1 MAWQPPEDELDSNIL
16 QQPKSSEDELVKNIP
31 DQWSPPKDELVKN
44 TPDQW
49 SPPED
54 ELDNSPTKIK
64 DASTLQQMKQS
75 GQELTREQER
85 ILFDAEDKKD
95 FTQKA
100 SEAITTFVPTGIEIA
115 KQLGTGAGEF
125 LYKGVLKPIDAISQ
139 SPEEAEKTLKEA
151 KNTWRSGVSGVF
163 GDIQETSD
171 AVVRFSMFGSS
182 ITDKLLG
189 KSNDERFE
197 KYMLREG
204 MRQFAQ
210 KVYADDPDNAA
221 RLLAENPLL
230 QKLASAAALAQG
242 ATPEEAELAKKAY
255 EELVKEQGLTKDEIN
270 ENVSMLGEMLSP
282 ISLPGT
288 NRITNTFAKATGKV
302 TRKAGELALKG
313 VVAPLA
319 KGVAKTAGGLE
330 SGIEKIQ
337 GASRK
342 IGEYAVGDPDTF
354 VKTATNTIVGPAKLP
369 AKMTRGIATTI
380 GDVAGQAGQG
390 RRGMFEL
397 AGRAPTSGE
406 LTKKLFGPQAMGGK
420 GRARV
425 ADWAVRQSN
434 AIIQPAVNGAVLN
447 VALGLP
453 DIETARDLGYS
464 AGVGAGIGAYGGA
477 RLAERAGALID
488 STTGLAEKI
497 DAIVTPDPSQ
507 LRKDEDADIQRF
519 IKTADPTLMSSID
532 ELSNVNNI
540 KSALDLKIKNLE
552 AKKVAQ
558 INKDDERRIQDQI
571 DNFTEQRKALDKS
584 TPQTEAEIKRQ
595 VQLSFTDAMDLAK
608 TTGAAAGLNNIQV
621 KVLRPDQMED
631 FYRNLYGKTLTD
643 AESVVQQLVGNPRLS
658 PSEKEMLGLAD
669 QTIKQ
674 YLQDV
679 AGSSTA
685 RGFAISEQTGKPNH
699 LKMQNQTGATVVI
712 NGDLVTQMG
721 RDGLNLGRVI
731 NHEMQH
737 ALSNFQ
743 EVRDMIAP
751 IRKELFDQKILNPD
765 GTFEVVK
772 RGVIPDSE
780 LDKFALQYAA
790 AMDASGGASF
800 LSNFANQ
807 DQLRNYMKEE
817 YLSELAGLSGGIQGN
832 LRSNL
837 DSVGRSVVDWIE
849 SRTKNGA
856 LKRVKEA
863 LRNYGVIVDDQGQF
877 SSVIGGE
884 LNPEA
889 LAMMRQ
895 YQRGL
900 RDLNESLVYNSDPV
914 KDEAEIPLTVFST
927 NRALQQRYK
936 DSEFFEQQQV
946 VKMTTPDGQTQEIVI
961 PPNVKVD
968 SFISNYRF
976 ANGELVDELGNVIS
990 LGPDIPLQAMP
1001 DGTSLSVDTRI
1012 ARNADGS
1019 PRILSPRES
1028 KRRAKKRG
1036 EAIRKAIDE
1045 APEDASGVRLED
1057 TGNGNYRGTLS
1068 PTQVAAINA
1077 LPNDLVAPSLKRKIA
1092 FFNEILGRK
1101 DGSIVDIEYQA
1112 AIRDKNYR
1120 ALQPQMR
1127 TEIPF
1132 GFQFDKQGNFLMTTM
1147 SMSRMHDKA
1156 NAWAAKRPR
1165 NLRLWGGDMTKF
1177 WDSVRQYLYNHKQGL
1192 QGHIGLNPDPEI
1204 AMEMK
1209 NRINDLF
1216 NVYRKETRDANP
1228 DRTTLPKRKGQDSRD
1243 VVIRSRRMDRINSY
1257 DETALA
1263 KMPFSY
1269 ELAVKNYLP
1278 AENPLA
1284 ELQSPEQ
1291 FAQAMEIDT
1300 ELARIAAQGNIEP
1313 LELQLHQQDL
1323 LHPAEYIDV
1332 ENGKLR
1338 VRSMFDPTQAIL
1350 EPMESEPEVSASA
1363 TQFMPAE
1370 TERYP
1375 TSERGFYSGLQ
1386 KTIDEKVQGKFASPE
1401 QLKATFGEYIATYI
1415 EEQPDGK
1422 DKTIVLGRFPVDLKG
1437 KAQDAIANKNKGM
1450 VAWQSSNKIKEEE
1463 LKWSNVLGEIDRLA
1477 AENQG
1482 KVPKDKVM
1490 DYLRNE
1496 GAVKFEEVT
1505 LGQDNSIQKIADEY
1519 RIKIEDEYGEKAFYD
1534 EFDEPIEFDEL
1545 PIRLQDAIEQGKNVL
1560 EPKHSTYQ
1568 LPGGTNYREVVMT
1581 MPFKKSKLP
1590 KGYIA
1595 LQDINGEWGVFKS
1608 PDDGNIYG
1616 QGSTESQAIE
1626 RSIAYLNTR
1635 QPTSEYDPTYTSS
1648 HFPETPNY
1656 VAHMRINE
1664 RTDAQGNKGDF
1675 IEEFQSD
1682 RHQQAREKGYREDIP
1697 KPDTSKWRANKVGIE
1712 PTQINRWRVYSPDNP
1727 LGALF
1732 NANSAEEAISSAAGY
1747 YGLEGIPDAPFRKD
1761 WSIQL
1766 FKRALRDAV
1775 DSGKSWIGWTTGIEQ
1790 VKRYE
1795 EAMRQAVDEI
1805 TWNTP
1810 KGYQKAFAA
1819 IKDGN
1824 TVLAGKINE
1833 DGSVYDS
1840 DTADANGKQLSEVL
1854 GKEVASKILAENSG
1868 TATGDDLTVGGEG
1881 MKGFYDQ
1888 ILPKEI
1894 GKYVGKMGGKV
1905 EKSEIAKS
1913 TQETIEKKAEELAHE
1928 NGILPDEESLEWL
1941 TGRDRNRFIE
1951 EAEQELNLK
1960 PTPIW
1965 RVDITPEMAGKVRGG
1980 QLQFMPAEGEEKSK
1994 ISPKIDT
2001 DYLAAVE
2008 RGDMEIAQRMVD
2020 EAERIEAE
2028 NNFEVE
2034 YGSKIFGEY
2043 PQASKVIKR
2052 LDGTLKD
2059 HVPVPVAMLQTGIN
2073 GNKYYVRA
2081 LMVRDDN
2088 GIFYGFYNDRKER
2101 TQVIRNSFENFGV
2114 WDDPLA
2120 RDSYLEI
2127 AELIAKKA
2135 KYPAKKAKFKDF
2147 AIDWWATQGDIQQTA
2162 KLKDFIEW
2170 EFLDNEIGEV
2180 KVRRGTPTAGWNKAA
2195 TKAGYKHLP
2204 IAKFKDGTE
2213 IIINTGDKSL
2223 FTHPSDL
2230 FASLIHEAVHLIQA
2244 KEGRFY
2250 KSLGDD
2256 PNYYSNNIE
2265 KEARDAVATIPLLEW
2280 AENNLGDYIPGK
2292 SNINHPH
2299 SIPPAASPVTYD
2311 DAGNVIPLSQ
2321 RFQTTSPDIRFMP
2334 AEQPTEYE
2342 SISARIRP
2350 LEGLSAPTKVVGA
2363 KGLSLGEIEPP
2374 VRGKAMLPDMEL
2386 TPTIS
2391 EKPKS
2396 SEMIGA
2402 TTSEKSIQSSD
2413 INTSAKPAPDAV
2425 IKPFSNALVSSAG
2438 LINFLPAYH
2447 GTPHEVDKF
2456 KLEKIGTGEGA
2467 QAYGWGL
2474 YFAQKKGTATSYRD
2488 KLTPRDRYT
2497 IKGMTLDQLKD
2508 LIGSEAS
2515 YHVWDSISF
2524 TSGNLKQAKESLAR
2538 WKKEL
2543 DLESPESV
2551 DKAIE
2556 FVKTLN
2562 ENDIKQIEGNL
2573 YKVDLD
2579 VKDED
2584 LLDWDKP
2591 LSGQSD
2597 KIRENVLN
2605 ESKLLGDLNREW
2617 NGNDLYKNLVDEYG
2631 GEKQA
2636 SEYLN
2641 SIGIPGIR
2649 YLDGTSRNKGEGTY
2663 NYVVFDENLIK
2674 ILDKN
2679 DKPVQDELPRATGLQ
2694 FMPAER
2700 EESQEISIPDAI
2712 LKGSGEFAILRQSL
2726 EGKKPSVQEREKE
2739 QIPVAKTDT
2748 EEESSDSSL
2757 ISTGVDVP
2765 ESVDEQSNISNA
2777 LTIANSQS
2785 WRKGRD
2791 FKLEV
2796 QNRVLEAAKKA
2807 GVQISERTAE
2817 AIEYLARVGLKDG
2830 LLALDQNP
2838 NAIGWYDE
2846 KTKQALGVM
2855 SLLFPEI
2862 ATDQN
2867 ARFAFTWAMAVTS
2880 NGLKVDKNFELAERV
2895 YREFRKTGKMPTN
2908 IEAGQA
2914 QKAINEGL
2922 DLFNKLT
2929 KDWGVD
2935 NTRKFMQTDF
2945 TVGEISRLSKEL
2957 SPGGEFSDTN
2967 VRGSAILGPKIG
2979 NGFFSNLYGMFD
2991 ALTMDRWLVRTWGR
3005 WTGTLVEF
3013 NPELTELAKNRL
3025 QETINNLTPEDKAR
3039 MDAMIKNDISQMGLE
3054 YLSLAIQK
3062 ASMKPEMR
3070 QLMNTTT
3077 TGEEFRK
3084 AGNGYAKYLD
3094 GQKEAPSGP
3103 TERNFIREIFG
3114 LMLDELKSYPK
3125 YKDLTMADLQAVLWY
3140 AEKRLYETAKIKSDQ
3155 DSLDSSDADGYEDDD
3170 APDYANAA
3178 IGVARKK
3185 GVTEK
3190 KIQQVLEN
3198 IKNDRTTT
3206 TRPETIEGN
3215 QLESE
3220 QQKSAGGFVG
3230 KEKQKF
3236 KQYVAVTTARRNR
3249 TGNEAALWTYARRSG
3264 SDGSNA
3270 GVLKPKSKKN
3280 LGVKYISEWKPGR
3293 KLATMFRNNELPPV
3307 KFLELDSTDKAS
3319 AQKFADTI
3327 QQSKESSL
3335 HGASVYVYPT
3345 EDYQGMNLFLS
3356 DSGRSGFAVKPD
3368 GDIVS
3373 VFSMEKGSGRSIM
3386 EAAIAAG
3393 GKKLDAFDTILPEF
3407 YGEHGFIEAARIP
3420 WNDEFAPDGW
3430 DKQTFKKYNDG
3441 EPDVVMMVLDPKFEG
3456 EYEPRT
3462 DVYTTE
3468 YDQAVKMQNS
3478 MLRKIEKKRK

>member
-1 MAWQPPEDELDSNIL
+1 MAWQPPEDEL
-16 QQPKSSEDELVKNIP
+16 
-31 DQWSPPKDELVKN
+31 VKN
-44 TPDQW
+44 TPEQW

-64 DASTLQQMKQS
+64 DAGTLQQMKQS

-100 SEAITTFVPTGIEIA
+100 SEAVTTFVPTAIDIA

-330 SGIEKIQ
+330 YGIEKIQ

-397 AGRAPTSGE
+397 AGRASTSGE

-420 GRARV
+420 GRARL

-447 VALGLP
+447 VALGFP

-477 RLAERAGALID
+477 RLMERGGALID
-488 STTGLAEKI
+488 PTTGLAEKI

-571 DNFTEQRKALDKS
+571 DNFAEQRKALDKS

-751 IRKELFDQKILNPD
+751 IRKELFDQKVINAD

-772 RGVIPDSE
+772 KGVIPDSE

-817 YLSELAGLSGGIQGN
+817 YLSELAGLSGGIHGN

-968 SFISNYRF
+968 SFISDYRF

-1001 DGTSLSVDTRI
+1001 DGTSLRVDTRI
-1012 ARNADGS
+1012 SRNANGS
-1019 PRILSPRES
+1019 PRIISPRES

-1092 FFNEILGRK
+1092 FFNEILNRK

-1112 AIRDKNYR
+1112 AIRDKKYR

-1300 ELARIAAQGNIEP
+1300 EIARLAAQGNVEP

-1350 EPMESEPEVSASA
+1350 EPMESEPEVSALA

-1375 TSERGFYSGLQ
+1375 TSERGMYSGLQ
-1386 KTIDEKVQGKFASPE
+1386 KTIDEKVQGKFASPD
-1401 QLKATFGEYIATYI
+1401 QLKA
-1415 EEQPDGK
+1415 
-1422 DKTIVLGRFPVDLKG
+1422 IVSNPQNA
-1437 KAQDAIANKNKGM
+1437 KA
-1450 VAWQSSNKIKEEE
+1450 EE
-1463 LKWSNVLGEIDRLA
+1463 LKWSGVLGEIDRLA

-1505 LGQDNSIQKIADEY
+1505 LGQNNSIQKIANEY

-1545 PIRLQDAIEQGKNVL
+1545 PIRLQDAIDQGKNVL

-1568 LPGGTNYREVVMT
+1568 IPGGKNYREVVMT
-1581 MPFKKSKLP
+1581 MPPKQAKNNAEQRAMDALDSAYETLKNKIGKEYWTNSEALSLAPEEFK
-1590 KGYIA
+1590 
-1595 LQDINGEWGVFKS
+1595 EFKDAAKKAEEIKKQNLEIQEAT
-1608 PDDGNIYG
+1608 P
-1616 QGSTESQAIE
+1616 
-1626 RSIAYLNTR
+1626 
-1635 QPTSEYDPTYTSS
+1635 YTSS

-1656 VAHMRINE
+1656 VAHMRLNE
-1664 RTDAQGNKGDF
+1664 RTDAQGNEGDF
-1675 IEEFQSD
+1675 IEELQSD
-1682 RHQQAREKGYREDIP
+1682 RHQAGREKGYIQD
-1697 KPDTSKWRANKVGIE
+1697 V
-1712 PTQINRWRVYSPDNP
+1712 QIDENRIFDDNGVFRVKGVYDPSVKFKTKGD
-1727 LGALF
+1727 ALEYIK
-1732 NANSAEEAISSAAGY
+1732 SITLHGRD
-1747 YGLEGIPDAPFRKD
+1747 LIPDAPFRKD

-1775 DSGKSWIGWTTGIEQ
+1775 DSDKKWIGWTTGIEQ

-1795 EAMRQAVDEI
+1795 QAMRQAVDEI
-1805 TWNTP
+1805 TWDTP

-1819 IKDGN
+1819 IKNGN
-1824 TVLAGKINE
+1824 TVLVGKIND

-1840 DTADANGKQLSEVL
+1840 ATTDANGKQLSEVL

-1894 GKYVGKMGGKV
+1894 GKYVAKMGGRV
-1905 EKSEIAKS
+1905 EKSEIETEKS
-1913 TQETIEKKAEELAHE
+1913 RLGAGNTPTLGEMAESANMSVEDFSDYFINLPREQQQQIIDKTKVVKTET
-1928 NGILPDEESLEWL
+1928 
-1941 TGRDRNRFIE
+1941 
-1951 EAEQELNLK
+1951 
-1960 PTPIW
+1960 TPIW

-1980 QLQFMPAEGEEKSK
+1980 QLQFMPAE
-1994 ISPKIDT
+1994 
-2001 DYLAAVE
+2001 
-2008 RGDMEIAQRMVD
+2008 
-2020 EAERIEAE
+2020 
-2028 NNFEVE
+2028 
-2034 YGSKIFGEY
+2034 
-2043 PQASKVIKR
+2043 
-2052 LDGTLKD
+2052 
-2059 HVPVPVAMLQTGIN
+2059 
-2073 GNKYYVRA
+2073 
-2081 LMVRDDN
+2081 
-2088 GIFYGFYNDRKER
+2088 
-2101 TQVIRNSFENFGV
+2101 
-2114 WDDPLA
+2114 
-2120 RDSYLEI
+2120 
-2127 AELIAKKA
+2127 
-2135 KYPAKKAKFKDF
+2135 
-2147 AIDWWATQGDIQQTA
+2147 
-2162 KLKDFIEW
+2162 
-2170 EFLDNEIGEV
+2170 
-2180 KVRRGTPTAGWNKAA
+2180 
-2195 TKAGYKHLP
+2195 
-2204 IAKFKDGTE
+2204 
-2213 IIINTGDKSL
+2213 
-2223 FTHPSDL
+2223 
-2230 FASLIHEAVHLIQA
+2230 
-2244 KEGRFY
+2244 
-2250 KSLGDD
+2250 
-2256 PNYYSNNIE
+2256 
-2265 KEARDAVATIPLLEW
+2265 
-2280 AENNLGDYIPGK
+2280 
-2292 SNINHPH
+2292 
-2299 SIPPAASPVTYD
+2299 
-2311 DAGNVIPLSQ
+2311 
-2321 RFQTTSPDIRFMP
+2321 
-2334 AEQPTEYE
+2334 QPTEYE
-2342 SISARIRP
+2342 PISARIRP
-2350 LEGLSAPTKVVGA
+2350 LQGISAPTKMVGA
-2363 KGLSLGEIEPP
+2363 KALSLGEIEPP

-2386 TPTIS
+2386 KPDIS
-2391 EKPKS
+2391 EK
-2396 SEMIGA
+2396 G
-2402 TTSEKSIQSSD
+2402 IQSSD
-2413 INTSAKPAPDAV
+2413 IITSAKPAPDAV

-2438 LINFLPAYH
+2438 LINFLPAFH

-2456 KLEKIGTGEGA
+2456 KLKNIGTGEGA

-2474 YFAQKKGTATSYRD
+2474 YFAQARGVGEGYRSALTLNLGAGKGN
-2488 KLTPRDRYT
+2488 LTPLASSV
-2497 IKGMTLDQLKD
+2497 IQGKSSQQAIAELKSSIEN
-2508 LIGSEAS
+2508 LRSKNAA
-2515 YHVWDSISF
+2515 DSF
-2524 TSGNLKQAKESLAR
+2524 V
-2538 WKKEL
+2538 KKFE
-2543 DLESPESV
+2543 DALES
-2551 DKAIE
+2551 IE
-2556 FVKTLN
+2556 IATGQKKL
-2562 ENDIKQIEGNL
+2562 GNL
-2573 YKVDLD
+2573 YKVDID

-2591 LSGQSD
+2591 LSEQSEKVQKALAEMNSDYRPDSDEYDSNEQGQITYS
-2597 KIRENVLN
+2597 R
-2605 ESKLLGDLNREW
+2605 LGDA
-2617 NGNDLYKNLVDEYG
+2617 K
-2631 GEKQA
+2631 KA
-2636 SEYLN
+2636 SEALFTA
-2641 SIGIPGIR
+2641 GIPGIR

-2663 NYVVFDENLIK
+2663 NYVVFDENLIT

-2679 DKPVQDELPRATGLQ
+2679 DKPVQGELPRATGLQ
-2694 FMPAER
+2694 FMPAEGAKKPKTAKK
-2700 EESQEISIPDAI
+2700 EPKKKKEAEKQYITIDSGDDETVPVLQEIRNGKPLTDPKGDPKFVQQKYELLASPFIDNYSGNNPEDTTKPNYDELAYDVSGVAQKKINAAIDSGAVDAAANI
-2712 LKGSGEFAILRQSL
+2712 MVSKTNEAMKNADISAGSGWYSRMRENLLNALGV
-2726 EGKKPSVQEREKE
+2726 EGRELLS
-2739 QIPVAKTDT
+2739 QLLGATSAKTPVNENFLQAMDGY
-2748 EEESSDSSL
+2748 EGMKSGRYDSNRKAYLEMINAENKNELNDLIDDRNYIAVIKNKISDL
-2757 ISTGVDVP
+2757 
-2765 ESVDEQSNISNA
+2765 N
-2777 LTIANSQS
+2777 
-2785 WRKGRD
+2785 K
-2791 FKLEV
+2791 
-2796 QNRVLEAAKKA
+2796 AAKKA
-2807 GVQISERTAE
+2807 TGKKQKVIQSEAKKLKELIAVKPEDRTKKNRFSIVINASGLMPLRSNGKKFNANSMAVMKVIAGTWLDNRKAPKTPNFAGNLSGRTVQATIDVWAARFMRQILHEGSGTPWRIQPKSETGVTNE
-2817 AIEYLARVGLKDG
+2817 DF
-2830 LLALDQNP
+2830 
-2838 NAIGWYDE
+2838 
-2846 KTKQALGVM
+2846 ALGQVVM
-2855 SLLFPEI
+2855 QR
-2862 ATDQN
+2862 A
-2867 ARFAFTWAMAVTS
+2867 A
-2880 NGLKVDKNFELAERV
+2880 K
-2895 YREFRKTGKMPTN
+2895 
-2908 IEAGQA
+2908 
-2914 QKAINEGL
+2914 
-2922 DLFNKLT
+2922 KL
-2929 KDWGVD
+2929 
-2935 NTRKFMQTDF
+2935 
-2945 TVGEISRLSKEL
+2945 
-2957 SPGGEFSDTN
+2957 
-2967 VRGSAILGPKIG
+2967 
-2979 NGFFSNLYGMFD
+2979 GM
-2991 ALTMDRWLVRTWGR
+2991 
-3005 WTGTLVEF
+3005 
-3013 NPELTELAKNRL
+3013 NP
-3025 QETINNLTPEDKAR
+3025 D
-3039 MDAMIKNDISQMGLE
+3039 
-3054 YLSLAIQK
+3054 
-3062 ASMKPEMR
+3062 
-3070 QLMNTTT
+3070 
-3077 TGEEFRK
+3077 
-3084 AGNGYAKYLD
+3084 
-3094 GQKEAPSGP
+3094 
-3103 TERNFIREIFG
+3103 
-3114 LMLDELKSYPK
+3114 
-3125 YKDLTMADLQAVLWY
+3125 DLQAILWF
-3140 AEKRLYETAKIKSDQ
+3140 AEKHNWDDRGWTGAEGAEKSSFDEIF
-3155 DSLDSSDADGYEDDD
+3155 SVFFPKG
-3170 APDYANAA
+3170 
-3178 IGVARKK
+3178 KK
-3185 GVTEK
+3185 PLTF
-3190 KIQQVLEN
+3190 
-3198 IKNDRTTT
+3198 
-3206 TRPETIEGN
+3206 
-3215 QLESE
+3215 SE
-3220 QQKSAGGFVG
+3220 AS
-3230 KEKQKF
+3230 E
-3236 KQYVAVTTARRNR
+3236 
-3249 TGNEAALWTYARRSG
+3249 
-3264 SDGSNA
+3264 
-3270 GVLKPKSKKN
+3270 VLKSQKN
-3280 LGVKYISEWKPGR
+3280 K
-3293 KLATMFRNNELPPV
+3293 
-3307 KFLELDSTDKAS
+3307 D
-3319 AQKFADTI
+3319 
-3327 QQSKESSL
+3327 ESIDEQIDEE
-3335 HGASVYVYPT
+3335 T
-3345 EDYQGMNLFLS
+3345 
-3356 DSGRSGFAVKPD
+3356 D
-3368 GDIVS
+3368 GD
-3373 VFSMEKGSGRSIM
+3373 
-3386 EAAIAAG
+3386 
-3393 GKKLDAFDTILPEF
+3393 T
-3407 YGEHGFIEAARIP
+3407 
-3420 WNDEFAPDGW
+3420 DE
-3430 DKQTFKKYNDG
+3430 
-3441 EPDVVMMVLDPKFEG
+3441 E
-3456 EYEPRT
+3456 
-3462 DVYTTE
+3462 
-3468 YDQAVKMQNS
+3468 
-3478 MLRKIEKKRK
+3478 

>member
-1 MAWQPPEDELDSNIL
+1 MAWQPPEDELDSNVL
-16 QQPKSSEDELVKNIP
+16 QQSKPPEDESAKNIP
-31 DQWSPPKDELVKN
+31 DQWSPPKTELVEN

-64 DASTLQQMKQS
+64 DAGTLQQMKQS

-85 ILFDAEDKKD
+85 ILFDAEDKKE

-100 SEAITTFVPTGIEIA
+100 SEAVTTFVPTAIDIA

-125 LYKGVLKPIDAISQ
+125 LYKGVLKPIDSMSQ

-151 KNTWRSGVSGVF
+151 KNIWRSGVSGVA

-171 AVVRFSMFGSS
+171 ALVRFSMFGSS

-230 QKLASAAALAQG
+230 QKFASAAALAQG
-242 ATPEEAELAKKAY
+242 ATPEEAELAKKTY

-270 ENVSMLGEMLSP
+270 ENVSMLGEILSP

-288 NRITNTFAKATGKV
+288 NRITKTFAKATGKV
-302 TRKAGELALKG
+302 TRKAGELALRG

-380 GDVAGQAGQG
+380 GDVAGQAGLG

-397 AGRAPTSGE
+397 AGRASTSGE
-406 LTKKLFGPQAMGGK
+406 LTKKLFGPQALGGK

-425 ADWAVRQSN
+425 ADWAVRQSH

-477 RLAERAGALID
+477 RLMERGGALID
-488 STTGLAEKI
+488 PTTGLAEKI

-571 DNFTEQRKALDKS
+571 DNFAEQRKALDKS

-643 AESVVQQLVGNPRLS
+643 AESVLQQLVGNPRLS

-743 EVRDMIAP
+743 EVRDMTAP
-751 IRKELFDQKILNPD
+751 IRKELFDQKVINPD

-772 RGVIPDSE
+772 KGVIPDSE

-832 LRSNL
+832 LRGNL

-863 LRNYGVIVDDQGQF
+863 LRNYGVIVDDQSQF

-900 RDLNESLVYNSDPV
+900 RDLNESLVYNSDPI

-968 SFISNYRF
+968 SFISDYRF
-976 ANGELVDELGNVIS
+976 ANGQLVDELGNVIS

-1019 PRILSPRES
+1019 PRIISPRES

-1101 DGSIVDIEYQA
+1101 DGSIVEIEYQA
-1112 AIRDKNYR
+1112 ATRDKKYR

-1228 DRTTLPKRKGQDSRD
+1228 ERTTLPKRKGQDSRD

-1300 ELARIAAQGNIEP
+1300 EIARLAAQGNVEP

-1375 TSERGFYSGLQ
+1375 TSERGMYSGLQ
-1386 KTIDEKVQGKFASPE
+1386 KTIDEKVQGKFASPD
-1401 QLKATFGEYIATYI
+1401 QLKA
-1415 EEQPDGK
+1415 
-1422 DKTIVLGRFPVDLKG
+1422 IVNNPQNA
-1437 KAQDAIANKNKGM
+1437 KA
-1450 VAWQSSNKIKEEE
+1450 EE
-1463 LKWSNVLGEIDRLA
+1463 LKWSGLLGEIDRLA

-1505 LGQDNSIQKIADEY
+1505 LGGATKTWTQSEI
-1519 RIKIEDEYGEKAFYD
+1519 
-1534 EFDEPIEFDEL
+1534 
-1545 PIRLQDAIEQGKNVL
+1545 DALERQAQRTRNWDAYEQAVL
-1560 EPKHSTYQ
+1560 EFEDQQLGSNANQTSNKTRFAKYQ
-1568 LPGGTNYREVVMT
+1568 LPGGANYREVVMT
-1581 MPFKKSKLP
+1581 MPVKQNKPPFKQWFEEMNLGS
-1590 KGYIA
+1590 
-1595 LQDINGEWGVFKS
+1595 F
-1608 PDDGNIYG
+1608 DD
-1616 QGSTESQAIE
+1616 
-1626 RSIAYLNTR
+1626 LNETQKNR
-1635 QPTSEYDPTYTSS
+1635 LFDQYKNEIDPTIPSYTSS
-1648 HFPETPNY
+1648 HFPDTPNY
-1656 VAHMRINE
+1656 VAHMRLNE
-1664 RTDAQGNKGDF
+1664 RTDAQGNDGLF
-1675 IEEFQSD
+1675 VEEWQSD
-1682 RHQQAREKGYREDIP
+1682 RHQAGREKGYAASQE
-1697 KPDTSKWRANKVGIE
+1697 E
-1712 PTQINRWRVYSPDNP
+1712 IN
-1727 LGALF
+1727 
-1732 NANSAEEAISSAAGY
+1732 ESSALTEKAKQLGGVSNLSEVEKSRWY
-1747 YGLEGIPDAPFRKD
+1747 ELADKINASNDKSLIPDAPFRKD

-1775 DSGKSWIGWTTGIEQ
+1775 DADKSWIGWTTGDTQAERYDLSKQ
-1790 VKRYE
+1790 VDAIDYSI
-1795 EAMRQAVDEI
+1795 DED
-1805 TWNTP
+1805 
-1810 KGYQKAFAA
+1810 GLYSASA
-1819 IKDGN
+1819 IK
-1824 TVLAGKINE
+1824 GKNE
-1833 DGSVYDS
+1833 VF
-1840 DTADANGKQLSEVL
+1840 
-1854 GKEVASKILAENSG
+1854 SK
-1868 TATGDDLTVGGEG
+1868 
-1881 MKGFYDQ
+1881 
-1888 ILPKEI
+1888 
-1894 GKYVGKMGGKV
+1894 
-1905 EKSEIAKS
+1905 
-1913 TQETIEKKAEELAHE
+1913 
-1928 NGILPDEESLEWL
+1928 
-1941 TGRDRNRFIE
+1941 
-1951 EAEQELNLK
+1951 
-1960 PTPIW
+1960 
-1965 RVDITPEMAGKVRGG
+1965 
-1980 QLQFMPAEGEEKSK
+1980 
-1994 ISPKIDT
+1994 
-2001 DYLAAVE
+2001 
-2008 RGDMEIAQRMVD
+2008 
-2020 EAERIEAE
+2020 
-2028 NNFEVE
+2028 
-2034 YGSKIFGEY
+2034 
-2043 PQASKVIKR
+2043 
-2052 LDGTLKD
+2052 
-2059 HVPVPVAMLQTGIN
+2059 
-2073 GNKYYVRA
+2073 
-2081 LMVRDDN
+2081 
-2088 GIFYGFYNDRKER
+2088 
-2101 TQVIRNSFENFGV
+2101 
-2114 WDDPLA
+2114 
-2120 RDSYLEI
+2120 
-2127 AELIAKKA
+2127 
-2135 KYPAKKAKFKDF
+2135 
-2147 AIDWWATQGDIQQTA
+2147 
-2162 KLKDFIEW
+2162 
-2170 EFLDNEIGEV
+2170 
-2180 KVRRGTPTAGWNKAA
+2180 
-2195 TKAGYKHLP
+2195 
-2204 IAKFKDGTE
+2204 
-2213 IIINTGDKSL
+2213 
-2223 FTHPSDL
+2223 
-2230 FASLIHEAVHLIQA
+2230 
-2244 KEGRFY
+2244 
-2250 KSLGDD
+2250 
-2256 PNYYSNNIE
+2256 
-2265 KEARDAVATIPLLEW
+2265 
-2280 AENNLGDYIPGK
+2280 
-2292 SNINHPH
+2292 
-2299 SIPPAASPVTYD
+2299 
-2311 DAGNVIPLSQ
+2311 
-2321 RFQTTSPDIRFMP
+2321 
-2334 AEQPTEYE
+2334 
-2342 SISARIRP
+2342 
-2350 LEGLSAPTKVVGA
+2350 
-2363 KGLSLGEIEPP
+2363 
-2374 VRGKAMLPDMEL
+2374 
-2386 TPTIS
+2386 
-2391 EKPKS
+2391 
-2396 SEMIGA
+2396 
-2402 TTSEKSIQSSD
+2402 
-2413 INTSAKPAPDAV
+2413 
-2425 IKPFSNALVSSAG
+2425 
-2438 LINFLPAYH
+2438 
-2447 GTPHEVDKF
+2447 
-2456 KLEKIGTGEGA
+2456 
-2467 QAYGWGL
+2467 
-2474 YFAQKKGTATSYRD
+2474 
-2488 KLTPRDRYT
+2488 
-2497 IKGMTLDQLKD
+2497 
-2508 LIGSEAS
+2508 
-2515 YHVWDSISF
+2515 
-2524 TSGNLKQAKESLAR
+2524 
-2538 WKKEL
+2538 
-2543 DLESPESV
+2543 
-2551 DKAIE
+2551 
-2556 FVKTLN
+2556 
-2562 ENDIKQIEGNL
+2562 
-2573 YKVDLD
+2573 
-2579 VKDED
+2579 
-2584 LLDWDKP
+2584 
-2591 LSGQSD
+2591 
-2597 KIRENVLN
+2597 
-2605 ESKLLGDLNREW
+2605 REW
-2617 NGNDLYKNLVDEYG
+2617 N
-2631 GEKQA
+2631 
-2636 SEYLN
+2636 S
-2641 SIGIPGIR
+2641 
-2649 YLDGTSRNKGEGTY
+2649 
-2663 NYVVFDENLIK
+2663 
-2674 ILDKN
+2674 
-2679 DKPVQDELPRATGLQ
+2679 
-2694 FMPAER
+2694 
-2700 EESQEISIPDAI
+2700 
-2712 LKGSGEFAILRQSL
+2712 LK
-2726 EGKKPSVQEREKE
+2726 
-2739 QIPVAKTDT
+2739 
-2748 EEESSDSSL
+2748 
-2757 ISTGVDVP
+2757 
-2765 ESVDEQSNISNA
+2765 
-2777 LTIANSQS
+2777 
-2785 WRKGRD
+2785 
-2791 FKLEV
+2791 
-2796 QNRVLEAAKKA
+2796 
-2807 GVQISERTAE
+2807 
-2817 AIEYLARVGLKDG
+2817 
-2830 LLALDQNP
+2830 
-2838 NAIGWYDE
+2838 
-2846 KTKQALGVM
+2846 
-2855 SLLFPEI
+2855 
-2862 ATDQN
+2862 
-2867 ARFAFTWAMAVTS
+2867 
-2880 NGLKVDKNFELAERV
+2880 
-2895 YREFRKTGKMPTN
+2895 
-2908 IEAGQA
+2908 
-2914 QKAINEGL
+2914 
-2922 DLFNKLT
+2922 
-2929 KDWGVD
+2929 
-2935 NTRKFMQTDF
+2935 
-2945 TVGEISRLSKEL
+2945 
-2957 SPGGEFSDTN
+2957 
-2967 VRGSAILGPKIG
+2967 
-2979 NGFFSNLYGMFD
+2979 
-2991 ALTMDRWLVRTWGR
+2991 
-3005 WTGTLVEF
+3005 
-3013 NPELTELAKNRL
+3013 
-3025 QETINNLTPEDKAR
+3025 
-3039 MDAMIKNDISQMGLE
+3039 
-3054 YLSLAIQK
+3054 
-3062 ASMKPEMR
+3062 
-3070 QLMNTTT
+3070 
-3077 TGEEFRK
+3077 
-3084 AGNGYAKYLD
+3084 
-3094 GQKEAPSGP
+3094 
-3103 TERNFIREIFG
+3103 
-3114 LMLDELKSYPK
+3114 
-3125 YKDLTMADLQAVLWY
+3125 
-3140 AEKRLYETAKIKSDQ
+3140 
-3155 DSLDSSDADGYEDDD
+3155 
-3170 APDYANAA
+3170 
-3178 IGVARKK
+3178 
-3185 GVTEK
+3185 
-3190 KIQQVLEN
+3190 
-3198 IKNDRTTT
+3198 
-3206 TRPETIEGN
+3206 
-3215 QLESE
+3215 
-3220 QQKSAGGFVG
+3220 
-3230 KEKQKF
+3230 
-3236 KQYVAVTTARRNR
+3236 
-3249 TGNEAALWTYARRSG
+3249 
-3264 SDGSNA
+3264 
-3270 GVLKPKSKKN
+3270 
-3280 LGVKYISEWKPGR
+3280 
-3293 KLATMFRNNELPPV
+3293 
-3307 KFLELDSTDKAS
+3307 
-3319 AQKFADTI
+3319 
-3327 QQSKESSL
+3327 
-3335 HGASVYVYPT
+3335 
-3345 EDYQGMNLFLS
+3345 
-3356 DSGRSGFAVKPD
+3356 
-3368 GDIVS
+3368 
-3373 VFSMEKGSGRSIM
+3373 
-3386 EAAIAAG
+3386 
-3393 GKKLDAFDTILPEF
+3393 
-3407 YGEHGFIEAARIP
+3407 
-3420 WNDEFAPDGW
+3420 
-3430 DKQTFKKYNDG
+3430 
-3441 EPDVVMMVLDPKFEG
+3441 
-3456 EYEPRT
+3456 
-3462 DVYTTE
+3462 
-3468 YDQAVKMQNS
+3468 
-3478 MLRKIEKKRK
+3478 

>member
-1 MAWQPPEDELDSNIL
+1 MAWQPPEDELDSNVL
-16 QQPKSSEDELVKNIP
+16 QQSKPPEDESAKNIP
-31 DQWSPPKDELVKN
+31 DQWSPPKAELVEN

-64 DASTLQQMKQS
+64 DAGTLQQMKQS

-85 ILFDAEDKKD
+85 ILFDAEDKKE

-100 SEAITTFVPTGIEIA
+100 SEAVTTFVPTAIDIA

-125 LYKGVLKPIDAISQ
+125 LYKGVLKPIDSMSQ

-151 KNTWRSGVSGVF
+151 KNIWRSGVSGVA
-163 GDIQETSD
+163 GDIQETAD
-171 AVVRFSMFGSS
+171 AAVRFSMFGSS

-230 QKLASAAALAQG
+230 QKLASVAALAQG

-270 ENVSMLGEMLSP
+270 ENVSMLGEILSP

-302 TRKAGELALKG
+302 TRKAGELALRG

-319 KGVAKTAGGLE
+319 RGVAKTAGGLE

-380 GDVAGQAGQG
+380 ADVAGQAGLG

-397 AGRAPTSGE
+397 AGRASTSGE
-406 LTKKLFGPQAMGGK
+406 LTKKLFGPQALGGK

-477 RLAERAGALID
+477 RLMERGGALID
-488 STTGLAEKI
+488 PTTGLAEKI

-571 DNFTEQRKALDKS
+571 DNFAEQRKALDKS
-584 TPQTEAEIKRQ
+584 TSQTEAEIKRQ

-643 AESVVQQLVGNPRLS
+643 AESVLQQLVGNPRLS

-751 IRKELFDQKILNPD
+751 IRKELFDQKVINPD

-772 RGVIPDSE
+772 KGVIPDSE

-832 LRSNL
+832 LRGNL

-889 LAMMRQ
+889 LAMMRR

-900 RDLNESLVYNSDPV
+900 RDLNESLVYNSDPI

-968 SFISNYRF
+968 SFISDYRF
-976 ANGELVDELGNVIS
+976 ANGQLVDDLGNVIS

-1019 PRILSPRES
+1019 PRIISPRES

-1101 DGSIVDIEYQA
+1101 DGSIVEIEYQA
-1112 AIRDKNYR
+1112 ATRDKKYR

-1228 DRTTLPKRKGQDSRD
+1228 ERTTLPKRKGQDSRD

-1300 ELARIAAQGNIEP
+1300 ELARLAAQGNIEP

-1375 TSERGFYSGLQ
+1375 TSERGMYSGLQ
-1386 KTIDEKVQGKFASPE
+1386 KTIDEKVQGKFASPD
-1401 QLKATFGEYIATYI
+1401 QLKA
-1415 EEQPDGK
+1415 
-1422 DKTIVLGRFPVDLKG
+1422 IVNNPQNA
-1437 KAQDAIANKNKGM
+1437 KA
-1450 VAWQSSNKIKEEE
+1450 EE
-1463 LKWSNVLGEIDRLA
+1463 LKWSGVLGEIDRLA

-1505 LGQDNSIQKIADEY
+1505 LGQNNSIQKIADEY

-1534 EFDEPIEFDEL
+1534 EFDDPLEFDEL
-1545 PIRLQDAIEQGKNVL
+1545 PIRLQDAMYQSKNAL

-1581 MPFKKSKLP
+1581 MPRQEKTLTEIEQELGYETGNLTFEQQNEVSRRWKQYTNESKD
-1590 KGYIA
+1590 Y
-1595 LQDINGEWGVFKS
+1595 F
-1608 PDDGNIYG
+1608 
-1616 QGSTESQAIE
+1616 
-1626 RSIAYLNTR
+1626 
-1635 QPTSEYDPTYTSS
+1635 SS
-1648 HFPETPNY
+1648 HFPDISNY
-1656 VAHMRINE
+1656 IAHMRINE
-1664 RTDAQGNKGDF
+1664 RTDAQGNDGLF
-1675 IEEFQSD
+1675 VEEFQSD
-1682 RHQQAREKGYREDIP
+1682 RHQAGREKGYIQDVKIDE
-1697 KPDTSKWRANKVGIE
+1697 
-1712 PTQINRWRVYSPDNP
+1712 NRIFNDNGVFRVKGVYDPSVKFKTKSD
-1727 LGALF
+1727 ALEYLK
-1732 NANSAEEAISSAAGY
+1732 SITLHGKD
-1747 YGLEGIPDAPFRKD
+1747 LVPDAPFRKD

-1775 DSGKSWIGWTTGIEQ
+1775 DADKSWIGWTTGIEQ

-1795 EAMRQAVDEI
+1795 QAMRQAVDEI

-1819 IKDGN
+1819 IKNGN
-1824 TVLAGKINE
+1824 TVLAGKIND

-1840 DTADANGKQLSEVL
+1840 DTADANGKQLSEVI

-1888 ILPKEI
+1888 IMPKEV
-1894 GKYVGKMGGKV
+1894 GKYIAKMGGKV
-1905 EKSEIAKS
+1905 EKSEIEAGKKYDF
-1913 TQETIEKKAEELAHE
+1913 ETVQGFREGVFVLRDRLTGKFLADIEKETFASRAEDGQLMSKKLA
-1928 NGILPDEESLEWL
+1928 ESYA
-1941 TGRDRNRFIE
+1941 
-1951 EAEQELNLK
+1951 EAFTK
-1960 PTPIW
+1960 DTSTPIW
-1965 RVDITPEMAGKVRGG
+1965 KVNITPEMAGKVRGG
-1980 QLQFMPAEGEEKSK
+1980 QLQFMPAE
-1994 ISPKIDT
+1994 
-2001 DYLAAVE
+2001 
-2008 RGDMEIAQRMVD
+2008 
-2020 EAERIEAE
+2020 
-2028 NNFEVE
+2028 
-2034 YGSKIFGEY
+2034 
-2043 PQASKVIKR
+2043 
-2052 LDGTLKD
+2052 
-2059 HVPVPVAMLQTGIN
+2059 
-2073 GNKYYVRA
+2073 
-2081 LMVRDDN
+2081 
-2088 GIFYGFYNDRKER
+2088 
-2101 TQVIRNSFENFGV
+2101 
-2114 WDDPLA
+2114 
-2120 RDSYLEI
+2120 
-2127 AELIAKKA
+2127 
-2135 KYPAKKAKFKDF
+2135 
-2147 AIDWWATQGDIQQTA
+2147 
-2162 KLKDFIEW
+2162 
-2170 EFLDNEIGEV
+2170 
-2180 KVRRGTPTAGWNKAA
+2180 
-2195 TKAGYKHLP
+2195 
-2204 IAKFKDGTE
+2204 
-2213 IIINTGDKSL
+2213 
-2223 FTHPSDL
+2223 
-2230 FASLIHEAVHLIQA
+2230 
-2244 KEGRFY
+2244 
-2250 KSLGDD
+2250 
-2256 PNYYSNNIE
+2256 
-2265 KEARDAVATIPLLEW
+2265 
-2280 AENNLGDYIPGK
+2280 
-2292 SNINHPH
+2292 
-2299 SIPPAASPVTYD
+2299 
-2311 DAGNVIPLSQ
+2311 
-2321 RFQTTSPDIRFMP
+2321 
-2334 AEQPTEYE
+2334 QPTKYE
-2342 SISARIRP
+2342 PISARIRP
-2350 LEGLSAPTKVVGA
+2350 LEGISAPTKVVGA
-2363 KGLSLGEIEPP
+2363 KALSLGEIEPP

-2386 TPTIS
+2386 EPTIGEKTEISPKIGDEVETQNIENIQKLLAEANARKKFALEAFNTKANEESFDSPEATRLYEKYDTIRKEVRDLEFQVRNPGAKKLSLDERDRYLSDLESLNKGVPTQIEQGLFGPRDTGRRWKKGKKIADSDALGDKFEAELTGGVLFRGVTKEDWERIQNQGYIDTDGRGVISPEEEINLSTSVVTAETYIPHGKQGVVLAIDPNGLDLFMIGADDYLRASGRIPIDNVVKVSGPIGKDSETGTPFIPSETLTKMKPTIS
-2391 EKPKS
+2391 EKPQS

-2402 TTSEKSIQSSD
+2402 ITSEKSIQSSD
-2413 INTSAKPAPDAV
+2413 I
-2425 IKPFSNALVSSAG
+2425 
-2438 LINFLPAYH
+2438 
-2447 GTPHEVDKF
+2447 
-2456 KLEKIGTGEGA
+2456 
-2467 QAYGWGL
+2467 
-2474 YFAQKKGTATSYRD
+2474 
-2488 KLTPRDRYT
+2488 
-2497 IKGMTLDQLKD
+2497 
-2508 LIGSEAS
+2508 
-2515 YHVWDSISF
+2515 
-2524 TSGNLKQAKESLAR
+2524 
-2538 WKKEL
+2538 
-2543 DLESPESV
+2543 
-2551 DKAIE
+2551 
-2556 FVKTLN
+2556 
-2562 ENDIKQIEGNL
+2562 
-2573 YKVDLD
+2573 
-2579 VKDED
+2579 
-2584 LLDWDKP
+2584 
-2591 LSGQSD
+2591 
-2597 KIRENVLN
+2597 
-2605 ESKLLGDLNREW
+2605 
-2617 NGNDLYKNLVDEYG
+2617 
-2631 GEKQA
+2631 
-2636 SEYLN
+2636 
-2641 SIGIPGIR
+2641 
-2649 YLDGTSRNKGEGTY
+2649 
-2663 NYVVFDENLIK
+2663 
-2674 ILDKN
+2674 
-2679 DKPVQDELPRATGLQ
+2679 TGLQ
-2694 FMPAER
+2694 FMPAEGAKKPKTAKKEPER
-2700 EESQEISIPDAI
+2700 DIEPDFTHSIGGKLPSKFPDRGYFKIATKPTEDNRVIEYEVDPKTTVLPRVSDISSISGEQVAMLEADRHNTRGSNMGGPLHPWLKSNQAIAKLPDGRGFKPVWANMTAAFVTRAKNIIKNTTSGMALIQLMKERAHKSNRKFVQDVMFEIDSTSASIPQDRLDALHVI
-2712 LKGSGEFAILRQSL
+2712 LELGAKNPAKHLKRYKKAKSLLKDNEITQSEFNLIERFEAKNI
-2726 EGKKPSVQEREKE
+2726 EKYKPSV
-2739 QIPVAKTDT
+2739 
-2748 EEESSDSSL
+2748 
-2757 ISTGVDVP
+2757 
-2765 ESVDEQSNISNA
+2765 
-2777 LTIANSQS
+2777 
-2785 WRKGRD
+2785 D
-2791 FKLEV
+2791 FL
-2796 QNRVLEAAKKA
+2796 
-2807 GVQISERTAE
+2807 G
-2817 AIEYLARVGLKDG
+2817 
-2830 LLALDQNP
+2830 
-2838 NAIGWYDE
+2838 
-2846 KTKQALGVM
+2846 ALGSM
-2855 SLLFPEI
+2855 KSQ
-2862 ATDQN
+2862 ATK
-2867 ARFAFTWAMAVTS
+2867 
-2880 NGLKVDKNFELAERV
+2880 G
-2895 YREFRKTGKMPTN
+2895 N
-2908 IEAGQA
+2908 IEGFDKSFDDHISKYKDQDWYKKIVNKYKDKTFSEEAS
-2914 QKAINEGL
+2914 KFT
-2922 DLFNKLT
+2922 FN
-2929 KDWGVD
+2929 
-2935 NTRKFMQTDF
+2935 Q
-2945 TVGEISRLSKEL
+2945 
-2957 SPGGEFSDTN
+2957 
-2967 VRGSAILGPKIG
+2967 RGSAMDRIDGLPFIPSVAQRLLESMDFNKGKNLDIVAAVQLSKDMDAFAIYTGNDPKQEAKMSDTERYLRDQFIKNPKFRIHPSYDWMMLGPE
-2979 NGFFSNLYGMFD
+2979 D
-2991 ALTMDRWLVRTWGR
+2991 A
-3005 WTGTLVEF
+3005 
-3013 NPELTELAKNRL
+3013 N
-3025 QETINNLTPEDKAR
+3025 
-3039 MDAMIKNDISQMGLE
+3039 
-3054 YLSLAIQK
+3054 
-3062 ASMKPEMR
+3062 
-3070 QLMNTTT
+3070 
-3077 TGEEFRK
+3077 
-3084 AGNGYAKYLD
+3084 
-3094 GQKEAPSGP
+3094 
-3103 TERNFIREIFG
+3103 NFI
-3114 LMLDELKSYPK
+3114 L
-3125 YKDLTMADLQAVLWY
+3125 
-3140 AEKRLYETAKIKSDQ
+3140 ETPRDPVT
-3155 DSLDSSDADGYEDDD
+3155 LF
-3170 APDYANAA
+3170 PDYASSHPKQT
-3178 IGVARKK
+3178 V
-3185 GVTEK
+3185 
-3190 KIQQVLEN
+3190 
-3198 IKNDRTTT
+3198 RTGSK
-3206 TRPETIEGN
+3206 ETI
-3215 QLESE
+3215 
-3220 QQKSAGGFVG
+3220 VG
-3230 KEKQKF
+3230 TMK
-3236 KQYVAVTTARRNR
+3236 
-3249 TGNEAALWTYARRSG
+3249 
-3264 SDGSNA
+3264 
-3270 GVLKPKSKKN
+3270 KSKIP
-3280 LGVKYISEWKPGR
+3280 LI
-3293 KLATMFRNNELPPV
+3293 L
-3307 KFLELDSTDKAS
+3307 
-3319 AQKFADTI
+3319 
-3327 QQSKESSL
+3327 
-3335 HGASVYVYPT
+3335 
-3345 EDYQGMNLFLS
+3345 
-3356 DSGRSGFAVKPD
+3356 
-3368 GDIVS
+3368 
-3373 VFSMEKGSGRSIM
+3373 
-3386 EAAIAAG
+3386 
-3393 GKKLDAFDTILPEF
+3393 KK
-3407 YGEHGFIEAARIP
+3407 
-3420 WNDEFAPDGW
+3420 
-3430 DKQTFKKYNDG
+3430 
-3441 EPDVVMMVLDPKFEG
+3441 
-3456 EYEPRT
+3456 
-3462 DVYTTE
+3462 
-3468 YDQAVKMQNS
+3468 
-3478 MLRKIEKKRK
+3478 

>member
-1 MAWQPPEDELDSNIL
+1 MAWQPPEDELDSNVL
-16 QQPKSSEDELVKNIP
+16 QQSKPPEDELVKNIP
-31 DQWSPPKDELVKN
+31 DQWSPPKAELVEN

-64 DASTLQQMKQS
+64 DAGTLQQMKQS

-100 SEAITTFVPTGIEIA
+100 SEAVTTFVPTAIDIA

-380 GDVAGQAGQG
+380 GDVASQAGQG

-420 GRARV
+420 GRARL

-477 RLAERAGALID
+477 RLMERGGALID
-488 STTGLAEKI
+488 PTTGLAEKI

-571 DNFTEQRKALDKS
+571 DNFAEQRKALDKS

-643 AESVVQQLVGNPRLS
+643 AESVLQQLVGNPRLS

-751 IRKELFDQKILNPD
+751 IRKELFDQKVINAD

-772 RGVIPDSE
+772 KGVIPDSE

-832 LRSNL
+832 LRNNL

-900 RDLNESLVYNSDPV
+900 RDLNESLVYNSDPI

-968 SFISNYRF
+968 SFISDYRF
-976 ANGELVDELGNVIS
+976 ANGQLVDELGNVIS

-1019 PRILSPRES
+1019 PRIISPRES

-1101 DGSIVDIEYQA
+1101 DGSIVEIEYQA
-1112 AIRDKNYR
+1112 AIRDKKYR

-1192 QGHIGLNPDPEI
+1192 QGHIGLNPDLEI

-1228 DRTTLPKRKGQDSRD
+1228 ERTTLPKRKGQDSRD

-1300 ELARIAAQGNIEP
+1300 EIARLAAQGNVEP

-1375 TSERGFYSGLQ
+1375 TSERGMYSGLQ
-1386 KTIDEKVQGKFASPE
+1386 KTIDEKVTGKFASPE
-1401 QLKATFGEYIATYI
+1401 QLKA
-1415 EEQPDGK
+1415 
-1422 DKTIVLGRFPVDLKG
+1422 IVNNPQNA
-1437 KAQDAIANKNKGM
+1437 KA
-1450 VAWQSSNKIKEEE
+1450 EE
-1463 LKWSNVLGEIDRLA
+1463 LKWSGVLGEIDRLA
-1477 AENQG
+1477 AENSG

-1490 DYLRNE
+1490 EYLRNE
-1496 GAVKFEEVT
+1496 GAVKFKEVT
-1505 LGQDNSIQKIADEY
+1505 LNKGTAKWIVSDDSTSESYDTLEEAENAKYDWVQNQLDQIDRPNVVQVASDWTIDTIGYDDSDYVIFDDYNNEVEHFDDEESAKERLEEWNSKWFKEKDAYSGKYGIYDYNFEDGYDSKEDLNDEIENEL
-1519 RIKIEDEYGEKAFYD
+1519 RMEVEDSVEIRQEDEGD
-1534 EFDEPIEFDEL
+1534 SD
-1545 PIRLQDAIEQGKNVL
+1545 
-1560 EPKHSTYQ
+1560 STSFKKYQ
-1568 LPGGTNYREVVMT
+1568 LPGGANYREVVMT
-1581 MPFKKSKLP
+1581 MPNKIVEEEAKLKKQIFELNKQQSQFEQQSPEWNEIQKQLRGLIDRQSDLVRIP
-1590 KGYIA
+1590 SSERAGYI
-1595 LQDINGEWGVFKS
+1595 
-1608 PDDGNIYG
+1608 
-1616 QGSTESQAIE
+1616 
-1626 RSIAYLNTR
+1626 
-1635 QPTSEYDPTYTSS
+1635 SS

-1656 VAHMRINE
+1656 VAHMRLNE
-1664 RTDAQGNKGDF
+1664 RTDAQGNEGLF
-1675 IEEFQSD
+1675 VEEFQSD
-1682 RHQQAREKGYREDIP
+1682 RHQAGREKGYLISP
-1697 KPDTSKWRANKVGIE
+1697 KGWTAKQTGKAGSNLTWSVFDAEGNLVTDGMAG
-1712 PTQINRWRVYSPDNP
+1712 D
-1727 LGALF
+1727 
-1732 NANSAEEAISSAAGY
+1732 SAESAIEYAFKRESSSVVGK
-1747 YGLEGIPDAPFRKD
+1747 IPDAPFRKD

-1775 DSGKSWIGWTTGIEQ
+1775 ESDKKWIGWTTGDTQAERYDLSKQ
-1790 VKRYE
+1790 VDAIDYSI
-1795 EAMRQAVDEI
+1795 DED
-1805 TWNTP
+1805 
-1810 KGYQKAFAA
+1810 GLYSASA
-1819 IKDGN
+1819 IK
-1824 TVLAGKINE
+1824 GKNE
-1833 DGSVYDS
+1833 VFSKEGME
-1840 DTADANGKQLSEVL
+1840 LSEVEATF
-1854 GKEVASKILAENSG
+1854 GKELAQKMQENKGKKRETEDGDEYHSLSG
-1868 TATGDDLTVGGEG
+1868 LDLKVGGEG

-1888 ILPKEI
+1888 ILPKEV
-1894 GKYVGKMGGKV
+1894 GKYIAKMGGKV
-1905 EKSEIAKS
+1905 EKVDSGIMQKGPDIDKGGY
-1913 TQETIEKKAEELAHE
+1913 TIPSMK
-1928 NGILPDEESLEWL
+1928 D
-1941 TGRDRNRFIE
+1941 
-1951 EAEQELNLK
+1951 
-1960 PTPIW
+1960 TPIW
-1965 RVDITPEMAGKVRGG
+1965 RVNITPEMAGKVRGG
-1980 QLQFMPAEGEEKSK
+1980 QLQFMPAE
-1994 ISPKIDT
+1994 
-2001 DYLAAVE
+2001 
-2008 RGDMEIAQRMVD
+2008 
-2020 EAERIEAE
+2020 
-2028 NNFEVE
+2028 
-2034 YGSKIFGEY
+2034 
-2043 PQASKVIKR
+2043 
-2052 LDGTLKD
+2052 
-2059 HVPVPVAMLQTGIN
+2059 
-2073 GNKYYVRA
+2073 
-2081 LMVRDDN
+2081 
-2088 GIFYGFYNDRKER
+2088 
-2101 TQVIRNSFENFGV
+2101 
-2114 WDDPLA
+2114 
-2120 RDSYLEI
+2120 
-2127 AELIAKKA
+2127 
-2135 KYPAKKAKFKDF
+2135 
-2147 AIDWWATQGDIQQTA
+2147 
-2162 KLKDFIEW
+2162 
-2170 EFLDNEIGEV
+2170 
-2180 KVRRGTPTAGWNKAA
+2180 
-2195 TKAGYKHLP
+2195 
-2204 IAKFKDGTE
+2204 
-2213 IIINTGDKSL
+2213 
-2223 FTHPSDL
+2223 
-2230 FASLIHEAVHLIQA
+2230 
-2244 KEGRFY
+2244 
-2250 KSLGDD
+2250 
-2256 PNYYSNNIE
+2256 
-2265 KEARDAVATIPLLEW
+2265 
-2280 AENNLGDYIPGK
+2280 
-2292 SNINHPH
+2292 
-2299 SIPPAASPVTYD
+2299 
-2311 DAGNVIPLSQ
+2311 
-2321 RFQTTSPDIRFMP
+2321 
-2334 AEQPTEYE
+2334 QPTKYE
-2342 SISARIRP
+2342 PISARIRP
-2350 LEGLSAPTKVVGA
+2350 LEGISAPTKVVGA
-2363 KGLSLGEIEPP
+2363 KALSLGEIEPP

-2413 INTSAKPAPDAV
+2413 ITTSAKPAPDAV

-2438 LINFLPAYH
+2438 LINFLPAFH
-2447 GTPHEVDKF
+2447 GTPFDVDKF

-2474 YFAQKKGTATSYRD
+2474 YFAQARSVGEKYRD
-2488 KLTPRDRYT
+2488 ALSKFGTKKDPWFAYQVRADLA
-2497 IKGMTLDQLKD
+2497 KGDDWNTAFQKTY
-2508 LIGSEAS
+2508 SEAS
-2515 YHVWDSISF
+2515 DKVKKAMDVW
-2524 TSGNLKQAKESLAR
+2524 TG
-2538 WKKEL
+2538 
-2543 DLESPESV
+2543 P
-2551 DKAIE
+2551 
-2556 FVKTLN
+2556 
-2562 ENDIKQIEGNL
+2562 NDVMEPTGNL

-2591 LSGQSD
+2591 LSEQSEKVKSLITKIADQLKD
-2597 KIRENVLN
+2597 KEFRKNASKTQAILARKSYEVVENSGLVGDEDFQEQPMSVFYNDIAQELSKQINTN
-2605 ESKLLGDLNREW
+2605 EDNNVYTLPENTK
-2617 NGNDLYKNLVDEYG
+2617 
-2631 GEKQA
+2631 A
-2636 SEYLN
+2636 TSEALFTA
-2641 SIGIPGIR
+2641 GIPGIR
-2649 YLDGTSRNKGEGTY
+2649 YLDGMSRTSASDTNRRDELLKEVPQLRKTLENNPRDWEMRKQFEDWLTASEKELAALEKQIKSAETAPTY

-2700 EESQEISIPDAI
+2700 EEKTKKNKDSLKLKMTKKALTDAALSQESWRDWYKEHQEVLEDFFGDYAELFQEILAVTSQASSVKANVGLALKAFGQLMRGEEFDARLRGQKKGGYLDAVIGNLNAIKNKTDVSGRKISNYKAANEGDVTRVVVDRHIARLLFGVDTPSKSQYDLAEKLLTEI
-2712 LKGSGEFAILRQSL
+2712 ANEIGWEPSQVQAALWAHSIVMS
-2726 EGKKPSVQEREKE
+2726 GKKPESYGAYLTKLESTKLKKRELASGLTGNQLTKRIGNLTDSGAGSIESSKGRGRYSPVSEVEINGVKPTGLQFMPARPIGKNEPLPDFETTIIKGITPAKGFQWDKATNVEIDIGGGRKMSFSYDPEYLEVPKFKDLIKELKGQPVILLEADRQRATGGDMGGPLHPFLKSNQVTITGPDGKKYKAVWANMTSTFVSGAKNRLASHGAKYALVHLMDPIAHKSNKRTARTLDKMMRKSKLSQREKE
-2739 QIPVAKTDT
+2739 IISLSMQAGIIAGEKSAMSSAITALKRQMSSAKKDPEKIRIINEKINKITKEREDIT
-2748 EEESSDSSL
+2748 PKGFYGEIFKAVSS
-2757 ISTGVDVP
+2757 IKKA
-2765 ESVDEQSNISNA
+2765 ISNVKTGNWA
-2777 LTIANSQS
+2777 ENSIEKAN
-2785 WRKGRD
+2785 K
-2791 FKLEV
+2791 KLEKYV
-2796 QNRVLEAAKKA
+2796 NIKEYNELLKNNKSLY
-2807 GVQISERTAE
+2807 IS
-2817 AIEYLARVGLKDG
+2817 D
-2830 LLALDQNP
+2830 N
-2838 NAIGWYDE
+2838 IG
-2846 KTKQALGVM
+2846 
-2855 SLLFPEI
+2855 
-2862 ATDQN
+2862 
-2867 ARFAFTWAMAVTS
+2867 
-2880 NGLKVDKNFELAERV
+2880 
-2895 YREFRKTGKMPTN
+2895 
-2908 IEAGQA
+2908 
-2914 QKAINEGL
+2914 
-2922 DLFNKLT
+2922 
-2929 KDWGVD
+2929 
-2935 NTRKFMQTDF
+2935 NT
-2945 TVGEISRLSKEL
+2945 
-2957 SPGGEFSDTN
+2957 FSD
-2967 VRGSAILGPKIG
+2967 RGSAIGSILSFKFGKFDPSLVMRESSDFREGENLDIVTAVELSQNPDIFALYFGKDPKEEAAMSKAERKARDEMRSNPDFVEHEAYDWVMLGPEKG
-2979 NGFFSNLYGMFD
+2979 NNF
-2991 ALTMDRWLVRTWGR
+2991 LVK
-3005 WTGTLVEF
+3005 
-3013 NPELTELAKNRL
+3013 NPV
-3025 QETINNLTPEDKAR
+3025 
-3039 MDAMIKNDISQMGLE
+3039 
-3054 YLSLAIQK
+3054 
-3062 ASMKPEMR
+3062 KPE
-3070 QLMNTTT
+3070 Q
-3077 TGEEFRK
+3077 
-3084 AGNGYAKYLD
+3084 
-3094 GQKEAPSGP
+3094 
-3103 TERNFIREIFG
+3103 I
-3114 LMLDELKSYPK
+3114 
-3125 YKDLTMADLQAVLWY
+3125 
-3140 AEKRLYETAKIKSDQ
+3140 
-3155 DSLDSSDADGYEDDD
+3155 
-3170 APDYANAA
+3170 
-3178 IGVARKK
+3178 
-3185 GVTEK
+3185 
-3190 KIQQVLEN
+3190 
-3198 IKNDRTTT
+3198 
-3206 TRPETIEGN
+3206 
-3215 QLESE
+3215 
-3220 QQKSAGGFVG
+3220 
-3230 KEKQKF
+3230 
-3236 KQYVAVTTARRNR
+3236 
-3249 TGNEAALWTYARRSG
+3249 
-3264 SDGSNA
+3264 
-3270 GVLKPKSKKN
+3270 
-3280 LGVKYISEWKPGR
+3280 
-3293 KLATMFRNNELPPV
+3293 
-3307 KFLELDSTDKAS
+3307 
-3319 AQKFADTI
+3319 
-3327 QQSKESSL
+3327 
-3335 HGASVYVYPT
+3335 
-3345 EDYQGMNLFLS
+3345 
-3356 DSGRSGFAVKPD
+3356 
-3368 GDIVS
+3368 
-3373 VFSMEKGSGRSIM
+3373 
-3386 EAAIAAG
+3386 
-3393 GKKLDAFDTILPEF
+3393 
-3407 YGEHGFIEAARIP
+3407 
-3420 WNDEFAPDGW
+3420 
-3430 DKQTFKKYNDG
+3430 FKKYRETHAGETVVDG
-3441 EPDVVMMVLDPKFEG
+3441 SAETVAGAMRKNAGFILRVDEDTQKVL
-3456 EYEPRT
+3456 
-3462 DVYTTE
+3462 
-3468 YDQAVKMQNS
+3468 AS
-3478 MLRKIEKKRK
+3478 KKKNK

>member
-1 MAWQPPEDELDSNIL
+1 MAWQPPEDELDSNVL
-16 QQPKSSEDELVKNIP
+16 QQPKFSEDELVKNIP
-31 DQWSPPKDELVKN
+31 DQWSPPKAELVEN
-44 TPDQW
+44 IPDQW

-64 DASTLQQMKQS
+64 DVGTLQQMKQS

-85 ILFDAEDKKD
+85 VLFDAEDKKD
-95 FTQKA
+95 INQKA

-125 LYKGVLKPIDAISQ
+125 LYKGILKPIDAMSQ

-151 KNTWRSGVSGVF
+151 KNTWRSGVSGVA

-171 AVVRFSMFGSS
+171 ALVRFSMFGSS

-270 ENVSMLGEMLSP
+270 ENVSMLGEIISP

-288 NRITNTFAKATGKV
+288 NRITNTFAKATSKV

-380 GDVAGQAGQG
+380 ADVASQAGQG

-397 AGRAPTSGE
+397 AGRAATSGE

-488 STTGLAEKI
+488 PTTGLSEKI

-571 DNFTEQRKALDKS
+571 DNFAEQRKALDKS

-751 IRKELFDQKILNPD
+751 IRKELFDQKVINPD

-772 RGVIPDSE
+772 KGVIPDSE

-790 AMDASGGASF
+790 AMDAFGGASF

-946 VKMTTPDGQTQEIVI
+946 VKMTTPDGQTQEIVV

-968 SFISNYRF
+968 SFISDYRF

-1019 PRILSPRES
+1019 PRIISPRES

-1112 AIRDKNYR
+1112 AIRDKKYR

-1228 DRTTLPKRKGQDSRD
+1228 ERTTLPKRKGQDSRD

-1300 ELARIAAQGNIEP
+1300 ELARLAAQGNIEP

-1350 EPMESEPEVSASA
+1350 EPMESEPDVSASA
-1363 TQFMPAE
+1363 TQFMPAV

-1401 QLKATFGEYIATYI
+1401 QLKA
-1415 EEQPDGK
+1415 
-1422 DKTIVLGRFPVDLKG
+1422 IVNNPQNV
-1437 KAQDAIANKNKGM
+1437 KA
-1450 VAWQSSNKIKEEE
+1450 EE

-1477 AENQG
+1477 AENSG

-1545 PIRLQDAIEQGKNVL
+1545 PIRLQDAIDQGRNVL

-1581 MPFKKSKLP
+1581 MPFDLSSSQTK
-1590 KGYIA
+1590 IDA
-1595 LQDINGEWGVFKS
+1595 INNRRKE
-1608 PDDGNIYG
+1608 I
-1616 QGSTESQAIE
+1616 
-1626 RSIAYLNTR
+1626 LNTAKEQDLFKR
-1635 QPTSEYDPTYTSS
+1635 SQTDPEAKALNDSLTAEFVDLGKQADQLNADIREGKTGEQYTSS
-1648 HFPETPNY
+1648 HFPDTPNY
-1656 VAHMRINE
+1656 VAHMRLNE
-1664 RTDAQGNKGDF
+1664 RTDSQGNEGLF
-1675 IEEFQSD
+1675 VEELQSD
-1682 RHQQAREKGYREDIP
+1682 RHQAGREKGYREELVPEFELLRD
-1697 KPDTSKWRANKVGIE
+1697 GIFE
-1712 PTQINRWRVYSPDNP
+1712 DHFKTKEDAEYELKRREQIFPERKGKYSIQESNVFKTQ
-1727 LGALF
+1727 A
-1732 NANSAEEAISSAAGY
+1732 
-1747 YGLEGIPDAPFRKD
+1747 GIPDAPFRKD
-1761 WSIQL
+1761 WSLQL

-1775 DSGKSWIGWTTGIEQ
+1775 DADKKWIGWTTGIEQ

-1795 EAMRQAVDEI
+1795 QAMRQSVDEI
-1805 TWNTP
+1805 SWNTP

-1894 GKYVGKMGGKV
+1894 GKYVGKMGGRV
-1905 EKSEIAKS
+1905 EKSIINKDPLS
-1913 TQETIEKKAEELAHE
+1913 DRPNTFYKNPETGEIEKMPQG
-1928 NGILPDEESLEWL
+1928 N
-1941 TGRDRNRFIE
+1941 
-1951 EAEQELNLK
+1951 
-1960 PTPIW
+1960 PIW
-1965 RVDITPEMAGKVRGG
+1965 RVDITPEMKRAVQGG
-1980 QLQFMPAEGEEKSK
+1980 QLQFMPAE
-1994 ISPKIDT
+1994 
-2001 DYLAAVE
+2001 
-2008 RGDMEIAQRMVD
+2008 QVD
-2020 EAERIEAE
+2020 FDS
-2028 NNFEVE
+2028 NEVPIRKDWNE
-2034 YGSKIFGEY
+2034 MLN
-2043 PQASKVIKR
+2043 QASKMSYDEFISLAKKGK
-2052 LDGTLKD
+2052 LIQATGEPNPFKAGTGKSALSYGAGAGYSLKD
-2059 HVPVPVAMLQTGIN
+2059 IVHFYSEIIGPMEEAYNRFLDHAEYEKRAMRKLQFMPAEQVTKVPTQKELDEMKALLP
-2073 GNKYYVRA
+2073 KYTT
-2081 LMVRDDN
+2081 
-2088 GIFYGFYNDRKER
+2088 E
-2101 TQVIRNSFENFGV
+2101 
-2114 WDDPLA
+2114 
-2120 RDSYLEI
+2120 
-2127 AELIAKKA
+2127 
-2135 KYPAKKAKFKDF
+2135 FKDF
-2147 AIDWWATQGDIQQTA
+2147 EENQKYISVYDENGNPAGFVDFSIDKNNNSLDVNW
-2162 KLKDFIEW
+2162 IE
-2170 EFLDNEIGEV
+2170 
-2180 KVRRGTPTAGWNKAA
+2180 
-2195 TKAGYKHLP
+2195 
-2204 IAKFKDGTE
+2204 TE
-2213 IIINTGDKSL
+2213 IKNKGFGQALYRELAKYAQKQNIDTIKGAIID
-2223 FTHPSDL
+2223 
-2230 FASLIHEAVHLIQA
+2230 
-2244 KEGRFY
+2244 
-2250 KSLGDD
+2250 
-2256 PNYYSNNIE
+2256 E
-2265 KEARDAVATIPLLEW
+2265 KAIKRREEL
-2280 AENNLGDYIPGK
+2280 
-2292 SNINHPH
+2292 
-2299 SIPPAASPVTYD
+2299 
-2311 DAGNVIPLSQ
+2311 
-2321 RFQTTSPDIRFMP
+2321 FQTISKVKDPAKNKLLGFDEGAEFTELTSRVPSNTRFMP
-2334 AEQPTEYE
+2334 EQPTEYE

-2350 LEGLSAPTKVVGA
+2350 LEGIPAPTKMVGA
-2363 KGLSLGEIEPP
+2363 KGLALGEVEPP
-2374 VRGKAMLPDMEL
+2374 VRGKAILPDMEL
-2386 TPTIS
+2386 KPAIGEKTETSSKIGKQISVQDAIQLVAGKTEKLGGVDPATWFDENDSLELRNVPLSEITPNQEGEKYDGTVNLERAKKYRKIPSDKMPPIILVEKKRNDDGLLNVLDGGHRVSAARMRGDDSILAIVRKQPVIS
-2391 EKPKS
+2391 EK
-2396 SEMIGA
+2396 G
-2402 TTSEKSIQSSD
+2402 IQSSD
-2413 INTSAKPAPDAV
+2413 K
-2425 IKPFSNALVSSAG
+2425 
-2438 LINFLPAYH
+2438 
-2447 GTPHEVDKF
+2447 
-2456 KLEKIGTGEGA
+2456 
-2467 QAYGWGL
+2467 
-2474 YFAQKKGTATSYRD
+2474 
-2488 KLTPRDRYT
+2488 
-2497 IKGMTLDQLKD
+2497 
-2508 LIGSEAS
+2508 
-2515 YHVWDSISF
+2515 
-2524 TSGNLKQAKESLAR
+2524 
-2538 WKKEL
+2538 
-2543 DLESPESV
+2543 
-2551 DKAIE
+2551 
-2556 FVKTLN
+2556 
-2562 ENDIKQIEGNL
+2562 
-2573 YKVDLD
+2573 
-2579 VKDED
+2579 
-2584 LLDWDKP
+2584 
-2591 LSGQSD
+2591 
-2597 KIRENVLN
+2597 
-2605 ESKLLGDLNREW
+2605 
-2617 NGNDLYKNLVDEYG
+2617 
-2631 GEKQA
+2631 
-2636 SEYLN
+2636 
-2641 SIGIPGIR
+2641 
-2649 YLDGTSRNKGEGTY
+2649 
-2663 NYVVFDENLIK
+2663 
-2674 ILDKN
+2674 
-2679 DKPVQDELPRATGLQ
+2679 TGLQ
-2694 FMPAER
+2694 FMPSRPIRKTEPLPDFETTIIKGVTPVKGFKWDKATNVEIDIGGGRKMSFSYDPQYLEVPKFKDLIKELKGQPVILLEADRQRATGGDMGGPLHPFLKSNQVTITGPDGKKYKAVWANMTSTFVSGAKNRLASHGAKYALVHLMDPIAHKSNKRIARTLDRMMRKSKLSQREMEIISLSMQAGIIAGEKSAMSSAITALKRQMSSAKKDPEKIRIINEKINKITKER
-2700 EESQEISIPDAI
+2700 EDITPKGLYGEIFKAVSSI
-2712 LKGSGEFAILRQSL
+2712 
-2726 EGKKPSVQEREKE
+2726 KK
-2739 QIPVAKTDT
+2739 A
-2748 EEESSDSSL
+2748 
-2757 ISTGVDVP
+2757 
-2765 ESVDEQSNISNA
+2765 ISNVKTGNWA
-2777 LTIANSQS
+2777 ENSIEKAN
-2785 WRKGRD
+2785 K
-2791 FKLEV
+2791 KLEKYS
-2796 QNRVLEAAKKA
+2796 NLKEYNELLKNNKSLY
-2807 GVQISERTAE
+2807 IS
-2817 AIEYLARVGLKDG
+2817 D
-2830 LLALDQNP
+2830 N
-2838 NAIGWYDE
+2838 IG
-2846 KTKQALGVM
+2846 
-2855 SLLFPEI
+2855 
-2862 ATDQN
+2862 
-2867 ARFAFTWAMAVTS
+2867 
-2880 NGLKVDKNFELAERV
+2880 
-2895 YREFRKTGKMPTN
+2895 
-2908 IEAGQA
+2908 
-2914 QKAINEGL
+2914 
-2922 DLFNKLT
+2922 
-2929 KDWGVD
+2929 
-2935 NTRKFMQTDF
+2935 NT
-2945 TVGEISRLSKEL
+2945 
-2957 SPGGEFSDTN
+2957 FSD
-2967 VRGSAILGPKIG
+2967 RGSAIGSILSFKFGKFDPSLVMRESSDFREGENLDIVTAVELSQNPDIFALYFGKDPKEEAAMSPAELKARDEMRANPDFVEHEAYDWVMLGPEKG
-2979 NGFFSNLYGMFD
+2979 NNF
-2991 ALTMDRWLVRTWGR
+2991 LVK
-3005 WTGTLVEF
+3005 
-3013 NPELTELAKNRL
+3013 NPV
-3025 QETINNLTPEDKAR
+3025 
-3039 MDAMIKNDISQMGLE
+3039 
-3054 YLSLAIQK
+3054 
-3062 ASMKPEMR
+3062 KPE
-3070 QLMNTTT
+3070 Q
-3077 TGEEFRK
+3077 
-3084 AGNGYAKYLD
+3084 
-3094 GQKEAPSGP
+3094 
-3103 TERNFIREIFG
+3103 I
-3114 LMLDELKSYPK
+3114 
-3125 YKDLTMADLQAVLWY
+3125 
-3140 AEKRLYETAKIKSDQ
+3140 
-3155 DSLDSSDADGYEDDD
+3155 
-3170 APDYANAA
+3170 
-3178 IGVARKK
+3178 
-3185 GVTEK
+3185 
-3190 KIQQVLEN
+3190 
-3198 IKNDRTTT
+3198 
-3206 TRPETIEGN
+3206 
-3215 QLESE
+3215 
-3220 QQKSAGGFVG
+3220 
-3230 KEKQKF
+3230 
-3236 KQYVAVTTARRNR
+3236 
-3249 TGNEAALWTYARRSG
+3249 
-3264 SDGSNA
+3264 
-3270 GVLKPKSKKN
+3270 
-3280 LGVKYISEWKPGR
+3280 
-3293 KLATMFRNNELPPV
+3293 
-3307 KFLELDSTDKAS
+3307 
-3319 AQKFADTI
+3319 
-3327 QQSKESSL
+3327 
-3335 HGASVYVYPT
+3335 
-3345 EDYQGMNLFLS
+3345 
-3356 DSGRSGFAVKPD
+3356 
-3368 GDIVS
+3368 
-3373 VFSMEKGSGRSIM
+3373 
-3386 EAAIAAG
+3386 
-3393 GKKLDAFDTILPEF
+3393 
-3407 YGEHGFIEAARIP
+3407 
-3420 WNDEFAPDGW
+3420 
-3430 DKQTFKKYNDG
+3430 FKKYRETHAGETVVDG
-3441 EPDVVMMVLDPKFEG
+3441 SAETVAGAMRKNAGFILRVDEDTEKVL
-3456 EYEPRT
+3456 T
-3462 DVYTTE
+3462 
-3468 YDQAVKMQNS
+3468 A
-3478 MLRKIEKKRK
+3478 KKKNK